1 MTTAEEEQSAAPSR
15 PPAPGL
21 WLAPVDQT
29 ALAPA
34 SSSANSWRQRLRR
47 ISARA
52 ERGVAAGVRSFD
64 ARATPLAQRLNRAVR
79 PLSRRAARV
88 DLLTLARNIALIAL
102 GGLLIAAAG
111 WVELRLPL
119 LTAPLWLFVAAALLV
134 GAALGAVRG
143 FLATSLY
150 LALGLLG
157 ASMDPGGAGPHVQSP
172 WAGVLLSLPV
182 AAAVTGAICT
192 RHASLRSP
200 VTSKWYFFG
209 WFFFAALTGL
219 ITTYIA
225 GLVLLAQRLSVDGWE
240 LFATMSTRFPFDV
253 ALCVLVAILAVLVR
267 RLVPGLLG
275 RGRTQAARP
284 GQSRSVRISG

>member
-1 MTTAEEEQSAAPSR
+1 MTTAEEEQAKAPSR
-15 PPAPGL
+15 PPAPGP

-34 SSSANSWRQRLRR
+34 SSSASSWRQQLRR
-47 ISARA
+47 TSARA

-64 ARATPLAQRLNRAVR
+64 TRATPLAQQLNRRVA

-88 DLLTLARNIALIAL
+88 DLLALARDVALIAA
-102 GGLLIAAAG
+102 GGLLIAAAARFG
-111 WVELRLPL
+111 LHLPL

-143 FLATSLY
+143 FLAASLY

-157 ASMDPGGAGPHVQSP
+157 ASMDPGGADPYLHSP
-172 WAGVLLSLPV
+172 WAGVLLILPV

-192 RHASLRSP
+192 RHTSLRSP

-219 ITTYIA
+219 TTTYIA

-240 LFATMSTRFPFDV
+240 LFATMSTRFPFDA
-253 ALCVLVAILAVLVR
+253 ALCVLVATLAVLLHRV
-267 RLVPGLLG
+267 VPGLLG
-275 RGRTQAARP
+275 GVGTHAARP
-284 GQSRSVRISG
+284 GRS